1 MQEGGIP
8 NASVLASST
17 TGAALASSAED
28 ADDSSSVDS
37 PELLRS
43 CDNPDSANAIDSLW
57 SSGQLTA
64 SHTCLVLTEG
74 LQPADFVHL
83 ATNAPHSFTYVAS
96 SADAQRTTYMC
107 HETAASKALI
117 LLYRQPRI
125 SKWQQGADPT
135 H

>member
-1 MQEGGIP
+1 MPVCWPPPRLGLLWPLQLRMLMTP
-8 NASVLASST
+8 AVWT
-17 TGAALASSAED
+17 PQ
-28 ADDSSSVDS
+28 SSSGAVTTLIQPMQLTACGAQAS
-37 PELLRS
+37 
-43 CDNPDSANAIDSLW
+43 
-57 SSGQLTA
+57 LTA

-107 HETAASKALI
+107 HETAANKALI

-125 SKWQQGADPT
+125 SRWQQGANPT